1 MWEGGAEWKAY
12 TFLSVLLLAGLVI
25 IMLLRQE
32 SVNIQQNSF
41 MKPSEQMQETC
52 VKVRNTYNET

>member
-32 SVNIQQNSF
+32 SVNIQSNSF
-41 MKPSEQMQETC
+41 MKLSEQMQETQ
-52 VKVRNTYNET
+52 VQVQNMYREM